1 MLLIVVKKDREEMV
15 RRANAAIV
23 DSKKLLQSGN
33 QTRSM
38 KEITERIDGLRDLL
52 MRSPEDDERVSKAVE
67 DLEEVSISL

>member
-1 MLLIVVKKDREEMV
+1 MV